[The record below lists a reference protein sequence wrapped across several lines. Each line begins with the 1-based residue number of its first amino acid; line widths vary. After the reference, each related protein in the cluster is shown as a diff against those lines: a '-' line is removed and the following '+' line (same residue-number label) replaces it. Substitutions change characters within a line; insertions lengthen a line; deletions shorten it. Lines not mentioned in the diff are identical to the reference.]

1 MVVVMKP
8 RMEPGMTGSR
18 ARWTGAVRRLPV
30 LVIFWL
36 AGCAATV
43 PASLA
48 PPPGVSAELRDGR
61 VIADDG
67 YQLPMR
73 RWLPPGDPEAI
84 VLALHG
90 FNDHAG
96 SLEPLA
102 LSLRARGIA
111 VHAIDQRGFGTT
123 SGRGLWHG
131 ERRLVDDARLVT
143 RLLRQRYPEPPL
155 YLVGKSMGGAVA
167 MLALT
172 GDSPAGVDGAV
183 LISPAVWGLSTMPW
197 YQRLGLRLAVRLF
210 PSLSLSSRITRRLGI
225 RPTDDPEVM
234 RAMLDDP
241 LIQRRA
247 RVDTLHGLSRLM
259 DAAARAGERLP
270 PPILLLYGEQDQVI
284 PSPPI
289 CRLLDRLPA
298 APAHRLVLYPDGF
311 HMLTRYSGDA
321 ATHED
326 IAAWLLDPR
335 AALPSGHETDHA
347 TARARLCEG

>member
-1 MVVVMKP
+1 M
-8 RMEPGMTGSR
+8 
-18 ARWTGAVRRLPV
+18 RRLPLL
-30 LVIFWL
+30 LVVWL
-36 AGCAATV
+36 AGCAATA
-43 PASLA
+43 PAPPD
-48 PPPGVSAELRDGR
+48 PPPGATAELRDGR
-61 VIADDG
+61 VVAEDG

-73 RWLPPGDPEAI
+73 RWLPPGDPEAV

-102 LSLRARGIA
+102 LSLRGRGIA

-131 ERRLVDDARLVT
+131 EQRLVDDARLVL
-143 RLLRQRYPEPPL
+143 RLLRQRYPAPPL
-155 YLVGKSMGGAVA
+155 YLIGKSMGGAVA

-172 GDSPAGVDGAV
+172 GDSPAEADGAV
-183 LISPAVWGLSTMPW
+183 LIAPAVWGLETMPW

-210 PSLSLSSRITRRLGI
+210 PGLSLSSRVTRRLGI
-225 RPTDDPEVM
+225 RPTDDPEVI

-247 RVDTLHGLSRLM
+247 RIDTLHGLIRLM
-259 DAAARAGERLP
+259 DAASRAGARLP
-270 PPILLLYGEQDQVI
+270 PPTLLLYGEQDEVI
-284 PSPPI
+284 PPEPI
-289 CRLLDRLPA
+289 CRLLERLPDR
-298 APAHRLVLYPDGF
+298 PAHRLVLYPAGF

-321 ATHED
+321 MTHAD

-335 AALPSGHETDHA
+335 AALPSGHELDHDG
-347 TARARLCEG
+347 ARERLCQD